1 MANRKDPQGSKQCI
15 GEDANPGEG
24 QMHIVRSPKD
34 FFAGLIYLSFG
45 VAGLWFGAAYSMGTA
60 GRMGAGYFPR
70 VLSGLLV
77 LLGLLA
83 IIRALRVEGSP
94 VGAIRWKP
102 LVLILAG
109 CSLFGVLLQPLGMPI
124 ALFILMLCCAMAS
137 REFRWDPRALA
148 GALGMVAICALV
160 FIKGL
165 SVQMPL
171 VGDWLIALLGNG

>member
-1 MANRKDPQGSKQCI
+1 
-15 GEDANPGEG
+15 
-24 QMHIVRSPKD
+24 MHIVRSPKD
-34 FFAGLIYLSFG
+34 FYAGLIYLGFG
-45 VAGLWFGAAYSMGTA
+45 LAGLWFGAAYPMGTA
-60 GRMGAGYFPR
+60 GRMGAGYFPK

-102 LVLILAG
+102 LLFILAG

-124 ALFILMLCCAMAS
+124 ALFILILCCAMAS
-137 REFRWDPRALA
+137 REFRWDARALA

-171 VGDWLIALLGNG
+171 VGDWLTALLGNG